1 VFAADGY
8 TYERRRI
15 EEWLK
20 RSNLSPV
27 TQEPLLNNSL
37 VSNHQ
42 LHGEIEV
49 GLFFITVLHSLVC
62 VLQSFHVYK

>member
-1 VFAADGY
+1 MENPVFAADGY

-20 RSNLSPV
+20 HSNLSPV
-27 TQEPLLNNSL
+27 TQEPLVNNSL

-49 GLFFITVLHSLVC
+49 EFIMVLHSLVC
-62 VLQSFHVYK
+62 VAIVPCI